1 MARDDNY
8 TRTGKGWLAGVGRF
22 LSYIPGIGLL
32 SGAPIMIDSIVE
44 SAQWLF
50 RGKFLSAATSLVAG
64 TVDAGVSSASVSL
77 GLGFL
82 KDGAARWWLNAG
94 SGVLTGKT
102 LGTHARALTENVI
115 GGVAGALGQQP
126 TVLRSYPAGIG
137 NIGGQGAQQSRPGY
151 WSSRVAQ
158 EQGQDPQRRWQQ
170 YVDDSRQG
178 AAAAGRA

>member
-1 MARDDNY
+1 MARNENY
-8 TRTGKGWLAGVGRF
+8 TRTGKGFLADWANKAAMV
-22 LSYIPGIGLL
+22 PGLG
-32 SGAPIMIDSIVE
+32 MIVTPVLGGIDTLVE
-44 SAQWLF
+44 TAQWLF
-50 RGKFLSAATSLVAG
+50 RGKILSAATAFVAG
-64 TVDAGVSSASVSL
+64 SVSTAVNT
-77 GLGFL
+77 GL
-82 KDGAARWWLNAG
+82 
-94 SGVLTGKT
+94 SGVDSINWWGGGFNVVSGLATGRSI
-102 LGTHARALTENVI
+102 GTHARALTENAI
-115 GGVAGALGQQP
+115 GGVTGMLGQRP